1 MINPNSFFEEL
12 CERGIDFF
20 AGVPDSLLSGL
31 CAAIQKNCEGS
42 NKHVITANEGN
53 AVALAAGYYLA
64 TGKPGLVYLQN
75 SGLGNTINPLTS
87 LADPEVYRIP
97 MLLVIGW
104 RAEPGVK
111 DEPQHVKQGRI
122 SEDQLKLLEIPYR
135 RLSAESDA
143 HTQLNELF
151 KIIEKEQRPV
161 ALLVHKETFEDF
173 KLPKRILQGPVP
185 TLLRENAIEVILD
198 TINDDA
204 LVISTTGKTSR
215 EVYECRLRRNENQ
228 RDFLTVGSM
237 GHTLSI
243 ALGVALGAPQ
253 KKIVCLDGDGSVL
266 MHMGALPVSA
276 ALKPTNLCHIMLN
289 NAAHESV
296 GGQPTIA
303 DRVDFRSLVLACGY
317 EQYFVADSEES
328 LRNALTS
335 VRSLNGPIFLEVKIA
350 VGSRKDLGRPKSTPE
365 QNKKAFVSAIGRQL

>member
-12 CERGIDFF
+12 RARGIEFF

-31 CAAIQKNCEGS
+31 CASIHKNCEGTK
-42 NKHVITANEGN
+42 NHVITANEGN
-53 AVALAAGYYLA
+53 AIALAAGYYLA

-135 RLSAESDA
+135 KLSAESDA
-143 HTQLNELF
+143 QTQLNELF
-151 KIIEKEQRPV
+151 KIIKEEQRPV
-161 ALLVHKETFEDF
+161 ALLVHKDTFEDF
-173 KLPKRILQGPVP
+173 KLPKRTLHGQNP
-185 TLLRENAIEVILD
+185 TLLREKAIEVILD
-198 TINDDA
+198 AINGND

-253 KKIVCLDGDGSVL
+253 KRIVCLDGDGSVL

-276 ALKPTNLCHIMLN
+276 AVKPTNLLHIMLN

-303 DRVDFRSLVLACGY
+303 DRVDFKSLVLACGY

-328 LRNALTS
+328 LRFAFTS
-335 VRSLNGPIFLEVKIA
+335 MTSSSGPIFLEVKIA

-365 QNKKAFVSAIGRQL
+365 QNKRAFISAIGRQ